1 MILDVDLENHTATIY
16 EGGGYFIKGRNFKR
30 VIKTDKTTK
39 GLAGWKGWGAVR
51 VIELNWK
58 LNGWNYNKKVL

>member
-51 VIELNWK
+51 VIELN
-58 LNGWNYNKKVL
+58 

>member
-1 MILDVDLENHTATIY
+1 MICNHESAYAVWCINPKT
-16 EGGGYFIKGRNFKR
+16 KR

-51 VIELNWK
+51 VIELS
-58 LNGWNYNKKVL
+58 